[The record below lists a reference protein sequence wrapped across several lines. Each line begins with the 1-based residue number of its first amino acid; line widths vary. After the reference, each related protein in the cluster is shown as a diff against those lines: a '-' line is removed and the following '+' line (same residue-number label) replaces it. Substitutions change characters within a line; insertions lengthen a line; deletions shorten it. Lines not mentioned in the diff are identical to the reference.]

1 MQASSGVRHGTGS
14 VGCAFTVPMRFQV
27 RKGTKGW
34 LVWDNE
40 AKAIAVVDHYQAVG
54 LSAETANQFAKRLNK
69 LHEAVSRL
77 RSQSDRSSSS

>member
-1 MQASSGVRHGTGS
+1 M
-14 VGCAFTVPMRFQV
+14 
-27 RKGTKGW
+27 
-34 LVWDNE
+34 VWDNE